1 MMKGVKSS
9 QNSPTRPG
17 SPLKNA
23 FAIVTLSALL
33 SACAV
38 VPPATEEAT
47 APVEPMPV
55 PTPAPAPAPA
65 LASLPEAPTDHLPK
79 VELTADLMYRFTKA
93 ELEFKQGQWQ
103 DAYLSMLSLAQQT
116 RDPRL
121 ARRAAEMALSAR
133 QGAEALVAVR
143 LWRQLAPDSDEATQ
157 YFLGFAV
164 VAEDLSDAEQIFA
177 QRLKNAQPN
186 ARPLAMFQMQQFL
199 LRARDKRA
207 AFALQERVLAPYAG
221 MMESHL
227 ILAQGAFGLGES
239 ERARAEA
246 QQALEIQPNS
256 ELAILTRAQ
265 VAEGPEQAAKVLT
278 DFLAGHPDAH
288 EVRAAYARQLVDSK
302 KIEEG
307 KRQFLILLK
316 AQPDNIATLYALG
329 VVAMQANDKDGAEQ
343 YFKRFV
349 AVLNEH
355 PGDERD
361 PSKVLIFLAQIE
373 EERGA
378 LDAAIEWLDKID
390 SNDNRV
396 NLGARL
402 KRAQLTARK
411 GDIDGA
417 RKQLEQLN
425 TQDPAEQAQ
434 IVQADA
440 QILREAGDTRAAFTV
455 LENSL
460 KRFPGN
466 ADLLYDYA
474 LAAEKLGRMD
484 EMEQSLRQV
493 IAAAPDNQHAYNALG
508 YSLAERNVRLSEA
521 YALIDK
527 ALKMAPGDPF
537 IMDSMGW
544 VQFRMGHLDEA
555 EQMLRRAYALRS
567 DPEIAVHLGEVL
579 WVKGDKDAA
588 QQIWKEAQSKDPKND
603 ALRSTL
609 ARLNSSL

>member
-1 MMKGVKSS
+1 
-9 QNSPTRPG
+9 
-17 SPLKNA
+17 LKNA

-33 SACAV
+33 SACAIAPPKPGESAAPGPADAA
-38 VPPATEEAT
+38 PPADA
-47 APVEPMPV
+47 MP
-55 PTPAPAPAPA
+55 TPA
-65 LASLPEAPTDHLPK
+65 LASLPEQATDNLPK
-79 VELTADLMYRFTKA
+79 VELTADLLYRYTKA

-103 DAYLSMLSLAQQT
+103 GAYLTMLALAQQT

-164 VAEDLSDAEQIFA
+164 VGEDLGEAEQIFV
-177 QRLKNAQPN
+177 QRIKDAKPS
-186 ARPLAMFQMQQFL
+186 ARGLAMFQMQQFL

-207 AFALQERVLAPYAG
+207 AFALEERVLQPYDNTLEA
-221 MMESHL
+221 HL
-227 ILAQGAFGLGES
+227 ILAQGAFGLGDG

-246 QQALEIQPNS
+246 QKALAIQPTS
-256 ELAILTRAQ
+256 ELAILTKAQ
-265 VAEGPEQAAKVLT
+265 VAENGEAAVKVLT
-278 DFLAGHPDAH
+278 DFLAGYPDAH
-288 EVRAAYARQLVDSK
+288 EVRAAYARLLVDAK
-302 KIEEG
+302 NFDEG

-329 VVAMQANDKDGAEQ
+329 VVSMQANDLSGAED

-349 AVLNEH
+349 AVLSDH

-361 PSKVLIFLAQIE
+361 PSKVLMILSQIE

-378 LDAAIEWLDKID
+378 FDAAIEWLDKVD
-390 SNDNRV
+390 SNDSHV
-396 NLGARL
+396 NLNARL

-417 RKQLEQLN
+417 RKQLADL
-425 TQDPAEQAQ
+425 DAEDAADQAQ
-434 IVQADA
+434 ITQTDA
-440 QILREAGDTRAAFTV
+440 QILRDAGDTRTAFTV
-455 LENSL
+455 LENAL
-460 KRFPGN
+460 KRFPN
-466 ADLLYDYA
+466 NSDLLYDYA
-474 LAAEKLGRMD
+474 LAAEKLGKMD
-484 EMEQSLRQV
+484 EMERSLRQV
-493 IAAAPDNQHAYNALG
+493 IAAMPDNQHAYNALG
-508 YSLAERNVRLSEA
+508 YSLAERNVRLPEA
-521 YALIDK
+521 YALIEK

-544 VQFRMGHLDEA
+544 VQYRLGKLDEA
-555 EQMLRRAYALRS
+555 EQTLRQAYALRN

-579 WVKGDKDAA
+579 FMKGDKAGA
-588 QQIWKEAQSKDPKND
+588 QKVWEEAQSKDPKND

-609 ARLNSSL
+609 ARLNFSL

>member
-1 MMKGVKSS
+1 M
-9 QNSPTRPG
+9 
-17 SPLKNA
+17 KNA

-33 SACAV
+33 SACAI
-38 VPPATEEAT
+38 VPPTPEEAAAPADP
-47 APVEPMPV
+47 APVPV
-55 PTPAPAPAPA
+55 PIPA
-65 LASLPEAPTDHLPK
+65 LASLPEPPADQLPK
-79 VELTADLMYRFTKA
+79 VELTADLMYRYTKA
-93 ELEFKQGQWQ
+93 EMEFKQGQWQ

-133 QGAEALVAVR
+133 QAAEALVAVR

-164 VAEDLSDAEQIFA
+164 VGEDLHEAEQIFA
-177 QRLKNAQPN
+177 QRLKQAQPG
-186 ARPLAMFQMQQFL
+186 ARPLAMFQMQQLL

-207 AFALQERVLAPYAG
+207 AFALQERVLAPYADL
-221 MMESHL
+221 METHL
-227 ILAQGAFGLGES
+227 ILAQGAFGLGEG

-246 QQALEIQPNS
+246 QQALEIRPHS

-278 DFLAGHPDAH
+278 DFLASHPDAH

-329 VVAMQANDKDGAEQ
+329 VVAMQANDKEGAEQ
-343 YFKRFV
+343 YFKRFI

-378 LDAAIEWLDKID
+378 FDAAIAWLDKID
-390 SNDNRV
+390 SGDSRV

-411 GDIDGA
+411 GEIDAA
-417 RKQLEQLN
+417 RKQLEELN

-455 LENSL
+455 LENAL

-466 ADLLYDYA
+466 AELLYDYA
-474 LAAEKLGRMD
+474 LAAERLGKMD
-484 EMEQSLRQV
+484 EMEKSLRQV
-493 IAAAPDNQHAYNALG
+493 IAAVPDNQHAYNALG
-508 YSLAERNVRLSEA
+508 YSLAERNVRLNEA
-521 YALIDK
+521 FALIDK

-544 VQFRMGHLDEA
+544 VQFRLGRLDEA

-588 QQIWKEAQSKDPKND
+588 QQIWKEAHSKDPQNE

-609 ARLNSSL
+609 ARLNFSL

>member
-1 MMKGVKSS
+1 M
-9 QNSPTRPG
+9 
-17 SPLKNA
+17 KNA

-38 VPPATEEAT
+38 APPKLGESAASVPADAVSPAEA
-47 APVEPMPV
+47 M
-55 PTPAPAPAPA
+55 PTPA
-65 LASLPEAPTDHLPK
+65 LATLPEQPADNLPK
-79 VELTADLMYRFTKA
+79 VELTADLLYRYTKA

-103 DAYLSMLSLAQQT
+103 GAYLTMLALAQQT

-164 VAEDLSDAEQIFA
+164 VGEDLGEAEQIFV
-177 QRLKNAQPN
+177 QRIKDAKPN
-186 ARPLAMFQMQQFL
+186 ARGLAMFQMQQFL

-207 AFALQERVLAPYAG
+207 AYALEERVLQPYDNTLEA
-221 MMESHL
+221 HL
-227 ILAQGAFGLGES
+227 ILAQGAFGLGDN

-246 QQALEIQPNS
+246 QKALAIQPTS

-265 VAEGPEQAAKVLT
+265 VAENAEAAVKVLT

-288 EVRAAYARQLVDSK
+288 EVRAAYARLLVDAK
-302 KIEEG
+302 KFDEG

-329 VVAMQANDKDGAEQ
+329 VVSMQANDLSGAED

-349 AVLNEH
+349 AVLSEH
-355 PGDERD
+355 PGDDRD
-361 PSKVLIFLAQIE
+361 PSKVLMILAQIE

-378 LDAAIEWLDKID
+378 FDAAIEWLDKVD
-390 SNDNRV
+390 SNDSHV
-396 NLGARL
+396 NLNARL

-411 GDIDGA
+411 GDVDGA
-417 RKQLEQLN
+417 RKQLAEL
-425 TQDPAEQAQ
+425 DAEEPADQAQ
-434 IVQADA
+434 ITQTDA
-440 QILREAGDTRAAFTV
+440 QILRDAGDTRTAFTV
-455 LENSL
+455 LENAL
-460 KRFPGN
+460 KRFPSN
-466 ADLLYDYA
+466 PDLLYDYA
-474 LAAEKLGRMD
+474 LAAEKLGKMD
-484 EMEQSLRQV
+484 EMEKSLRQV
-493 IAAAPDNQHAYNALG
+493 IAATPDNQHAYNALG
-508 YSLAERNVRLSEA
+508 YSLAERNVRLPEA
-521 YALIDK
+521 YALIEK

-544 VQFRMGHLDEA
+544 VQYRLGKLDEA
-555 EQMLRRAYALRS
+555 EQTLRQAYALRN

-579 WVKGDKDAA
+579 WMKGDKAGA
-588 QQIWKEAQSKDPKND
+588 QKVWQEAQSKDPKND

-609 ARLNSSL
+609 ARLNFSL

>member
-1 MMKGVKSS
+1 
-9 QNSPTRPG
+9 
-17 SPLKNA
+17 LKNA

-33 SACAV
+33 SACAIA
-38 VPPATEEAT
+38 PPKPGESAASGPADAASPG
-47 APVEPMPV
+47 APSADSM
-55 PTPAPAPAPA
+55 PTPA
-65 LASLPEAPTDHLPK
+65 LATLPEQATDNLPK
-79 VELTADLMYRFTKA
+79 VELTADLLYRYTKA
-93 ELEFKQGQWQ
+93 EMEFKQGQWQ
-103 DAYLSMLSLAQQT
+103 GAYLTMLALAQQT

-164 VAEDLSDAEQIFA
+164 VGEDLGEAEQIFV
-177 QRLKNAQPN
+177 QRIKDAKPN
-186 ARPLAMFQMQQFL
+186 ARGLAMFQMQQFL

-207 AFALQERVLAPYAG
+207 AFALEERVLQPYDNTLEA
-221 MMESHL
+221 HL
-227 ILAQGAFGLGES
+227 ILAQGAFGLGDS

-246 QQALEIQPNS
+246 QKALAIQPTS
-256 ELAILTRAQ
+256 ELAILTKAQ
-265 VAEGPEQAAKVLT
+265 VAENGEAAVKVLT

-288 EVRAAYARQLVDSK
+288 EVRAAYARLLVDAK
-302 KIEEG
+302 NFDEG

-329 VVAMQANDKDGAEQ
+329 VVSMQANDLSGAED

-349 AVLNEH
+349 AVLSDH

-361 PSKVLIFLAQIE
+361 PSKVLMILAQIE

-378 LDAAIEWLDKID
+378 FDAAIEWLDKVD
-390 SNDNRV
+390 SNDSHV

-411 GDIDGA
+411 GDVDGA
-417 RKQLEQLN
+417 RKQLSELDAE
-425 TQDPAEQAQ
+425 DPADQAQ
-434 IVQADA
+434 ITQTDA
-440 QILREAGDTRAAFTV
+440 QILRDAGDIRTAFTV
-455 LENSL
+455 LENAL
-460 KRFPGN
+460 KRFPSN
-466 ADLLYDYA
+466 PDLLYDYA
-474 LAAEKLGRMD
+474 LAAEKLGKME
-484 EMEQSLRQV
+484 EMERSLRQV
-493 IAAAPDNQHAYNALG
+493 IAATPDNQHAYNALG
-508 YSLAERNVRLSEA
+508 YSLAERNVRLPEA
-521 YALIDK
+521 FALIEK

-544 VQFRMGHLDEA
+544 VQYRLGKLDEA
-555 EQMLRRAYALRS
+555 EQTLRQAYALRN

-579 WVKGDKDAA
+579 FMKGDKAGA
-588 QQIWKEAQSKDPKND
+588 QKVWEEAQSKDPKND

-609 ARLNSSL
+609 ARLNFSL

>member
-1 MMKGVKSS
+1 
-9 QNSPTRPG
+9 
-17 SPLKNA
+17 LKNA

-33 SACAV
+33 SACAIAPPKPGESV
-38 VPPATEEAT
+38 AADAAPPA
-47 APVEPMPV
+47 EPM
-55 PTPAPAPAPA
+55 PAPA
-65 LASLPEAPTDHLPK
+65 LASLPEQATDNLPK
-79 VELTADLMYRFTKA
+79 VELTADLLYRYTKA
-93 ELEFKQGQWQ
+93 EMEFKQGQWQ
-103 DAYLSMLSLAQQT
+103 GAYLTMLALAQQT

-164 VAEDLSDAEQIFA
+164 VGEDLGEAEQIFA
-177 QRLKNAQPN
+177 QRIKDAKPN
-186 ARPLAMFQMQQFL
+186 ARGLAMFQMQQFL

-207 AFALQERVLAPYAG
+207 AYALEERVLQPYDNTLEA
-221 MMESHL
+221 HL
-227 ILAQGAFGLGES
+227 ILAQGAFGLGDN

-246 QQALEIQPNS
+246 QKALAIQPTS
-256 ELAILTRAQ
+256 ELAILTKAQ
-265 VAEGPEQAAKVLT
+265 VAENGEAAVKVLT

-288 EVRAAYARQLVDSK
+288 EVRAAYARLLVDAK
-302 KIEEG
+302 NFDEG

-329 VVAMQANDKDGAEQ
+329 VVSMQANDLSGAED

-349 AVLNEH
+349 AVLSDH

-361 PSKVLIFLAQIE
+361 PSKVLMILAQIE

-378 LDAAIEWLDKID
+378 FDAAIEWLDRID
-390 SNDNRV
+390 SNDSHV

-411 GDIDGA
+411 GDVDGA
-417 RKQLEQLN
+417 RKQLSELDAE
-425 TQDPAEQAQ
+425 DPADQAQ
-434 IVQADA
+434 ITQTDA
-440 QILREAGDTRAAFTV
+440 QILRDAGDTRTAFTV
-455 LENSL
+455 LENAL
-460 KRFPGN
+460 KRFPN
-466 ADLLYDYA
+466 NPDLLYDYA
-474 LAAEKLGRMD
+474 LAAEKLGKMD
-484 EMEQSLRQV
+484 EMEKSLRQV
-493 IAAAPDNQHAYNALG
+493 IAATPDNQHAYNALG
-508 YSLAERNVRLSEA
+508 YSLAERNERLPEA

-544 VQFRMGHLDEA
+544 VQYRLGKLDEA
-555 EQMLRRAYALRS
+555 EQTLRQAYALRN

-579 WVKGDKDAA
+579 FMKGDKAGA
-588 QQIWKEAQSKDPKND
+588 QKVWEEAQSKDPKND

-609 ARLNSSL
+609 ARLNFSL